1 MALEKAKLC
10 LTCHK
15 NPIACS
21 CHRRNRDPIHTEL
34 AHVVCFME
42 ETRYFGVAAQTETL
56 TMIAAVRTRT
66 TRMLLAR
73 KLDGFD
79 KIRIDRDCDRLEATA
94 KGKVFGT
101 AQKMREREL
110 ASKGGPKRADV
121 SNLSNMERIQRHAA
135 LYKSQ

>member
-1 MALEKAKLC
+1 
-10 LTCHK
+10 
-15 NPIACS
+15 
-21 CHRRNRDPIHTEL
+21 
-34 AHVVCFME
+34 
-42 ETRYFGVAAQTETL
+42 
-56 TMIAAVRTRT
+56 
-66 TRMLLAR
+66 MLLAR